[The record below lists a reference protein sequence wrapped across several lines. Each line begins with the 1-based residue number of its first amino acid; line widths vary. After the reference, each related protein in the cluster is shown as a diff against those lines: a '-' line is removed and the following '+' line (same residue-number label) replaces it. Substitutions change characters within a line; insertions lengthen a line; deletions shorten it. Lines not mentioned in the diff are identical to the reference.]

1 MRPLAAP
8 ATVLLLSA
16 ALLTACSSDSDGD
29 GGGSAREPAI
39 GTVPRMLSTAG
50 LSFPLDGYATTED
63 QRRKL
68 EQAQSRVTGDCMK
81 RFGFDYELPRSP
93 APISRPGDSRR
104 YGLTDPTIA
113 ARYGYVPNR
122 GAQPPAKPSVQA
134 LDPSGELAL
143 NGPDGYKGPQ
153 PMSLEEAEVKDSGKT
168 LNGQK
173 VPIGGC
179 IREGYL
185 TIYAPKK
192 GAVDSMFVTNVRMD
206 AYTRS
211 REDSR
216 VVAAVKAWSAC
227 MAEKGYK
234 VDEPVSPQNDLGLD
248 SNTFGGPKA
257 IAAAEQDVACKEK
270 ANLVGIW
277 YTVESAYQ
285 KRSIEQNAETLNQA
299 KTELNDRLKLA
310 ATLAG

>member
-1 MRPLAAP
+1 MRPIAAR

-16 ALLTACSSDSDGD
+16 ALLTACSSESD
-29 GGGSAREPAI
+29 GGGGDGSAQEPAI
-39 GTVPRMLSTAG
+39 GTIPRLLSTTG
-50 LSFPLDGYATTED
+50 LSYPLDAYATTDD

-68 EQAQSRVTGDCMK
+68 EQAQARVTSDCMK
-81 RFGFDYELPRSP
+81 RFGFDFELPLTPAVGGRSD
-93 APISRPGDSRR
+93 DSR
-104 YGLTDPTIA
+104 YGLTDATVA

-122 GAQPPAKPSVQA
+122 GAQPPAKPPTQV
-134 LDPSGELAL
+134 LGTSGKLAL
-143 NGPDGYKGPQ
+143 SGPTGYKGPQ
-153 PMSLEEAEVKDSGKT
+153 PMSLEEARGKDSGKT

-185 TIYAPKK
+185 TVYAPKK
-192 GAVDSMFVTNVRMD
+192 GAVDAMFVTNLTMD
-206 AYTRS
+206 ANSRS

-227 MAEKGYK
+227 MAEKGYT
-234 VDEPVSPQNDLGLD
+234 VDEPVSPQSDLGLNP
-248 SNTFGGPKA
+248 NTYGGPKA
-257 IAAAEQDVACKEK
+257 IAAAKQDVACKEK

-285 KRSIEQNAETLNQA
+285 KRSVEQNAETLNQA